1 MTDQEHAYIQKVLAH
16 EGFEVKV
23 FQNSDVQN
31 RTLALTQIMTEVM
44 QQVRASNLDLYR
56 DWANL
61 PSYKTELQGKVIE
74 QMNFPSQ
81 SKEAK
86 VQLISRNL
94 TTGALNLEL
103 HTKQTEVHIPD
114 MLKKQLTDEESSQL
128 QAHLPLTKIVYLQ
141 DKSGGI
147 VKPHYVAVDPELNKV
162 FMLAINQLKLPEQF
176 YGVVLTEE
184 HKTSLKNGQEVLLE
198 AYKK

>member
-1 MTDQEHAYIQKVLAH
+1 MRGKLSRLLSAPKSDMTDQEHAYIQKVLAH

-23 FQNSDVQN
+23 FQNSDIQN

-103 HTKQTEVHIPD
+103 HTKQPEVHIPD
-114 MLKKQLTDEESSQL
+114 
-128 QAHLPLTKIVYLQ
+128 
-141 DKSGGI
+141 
-147 VKPHYVAVDPELNKV
+147 
-162 FMLAINQLKLPEQF
+162 
-176 YGVVLTEE
+176 
-184 HKTSLKNGQEVLLE
+184 SLKSN
-198 AYKK
+198 